1 MPRALGTRLV
11 AVEREVDRLLGLLQA
26 AREVQVRRRV
36 VDGVA
41 AKHDERRDLA
51 GREGS
56 AQLRERLAT
65 KRPIRHVAVHH
76 RLAGVAEAIV
86 EHRDERMHR
95 RGLVR
100 PGDDER
106 TPAMVG
112 EVLRRRVE
120 HLEVLRRE
128 ARGRRGGRH
137 RRDRLL
143 ERGVADL
150 DARSLGEH
158 RRDRREIRASHRHA
172 IVGIRAHEAQ
182 AGLERVEARDLLLL
196 RVGVLDAPT
205 PREVAGPLE
214 ARGLVAE
221 EVRAERDDDLR
232 LIEPVL
238 RSKRAAEGHRQA
250 RPLGVVVD
258 RLPLAPDRLGESRH
272 EALLRVAHRRPG
284 ERFREHREAF
294 AAAAGKAAETLGR
307 ERLELREA
315 IRADGLALPH
325 REARTGRVVELEHR
339 RLRERVAGALI
350 ERMVG
355 VALDLERAAI
365 EALDEQAARDAAQ
378 LHRGRVVDR
387 DAGRAVRRTRRV
399 GNDRRLGHAAAR
411 RKAHTREGEG
421 RAHHPQELPAVVAL
435 EAIGAFGE
443 LALHVLTE
451 LGRVRAVFEAAPVGP
466 ALSHR
471 HRSAVGGLASGAA
484 FGVLRRRGIH
494 R

>member
-1 MPRALGTRLV
+1 M
-11 AVEREVDRLLGLLQA
+11 DRLLGLLQA
-26 AREVQVRRRV
+26 AREVQIRRCV

-41 AKHDERRDLA
+41 AEDDEGRDLA
-51 GREGS
+51 GGERS
-56 AQLRERLAT
+56 AELRERLAA
-65 KRPIRHVAVHH
+65 KRTIRHLAVHH

-95 RGLVR
+95 RGLIR

-106 TPAMVG
+106 TAAMVG
-112 EVLRRRVE
+112 EILRRRVE

-150 DARSLGEH
+150 DARPLGEH

-172 IVGIRAHEAQ
+172 IVGIGAHEAQ

-196 RVGVLDAPT
+196 RVGVLDAST
-205 PREVAGPLE
+205 LREVTGPLE
-214 ARGLVAE
+214 ARGLVAK
-221 EVRAERDDDLR
+221 EVRAERDDHLR

-238 RSKRAAEGHRQA
+238 RSKRPAEGHRQA
-250 RPLGVVVD
+250 RPFGVVVD
-258 RLPLAPDRLGESRH
+258 RLPLAPERLGVPRH
-272 EALLRVAHRRPG
+272 EPLLGVAHRRPG

-294 AAAAGKAAETLGR
+294 AAAACESAEALGR

-315 IRADGLALPH
+315 VGAGGLALSH
-325 REARTGRVVELEHR
+325 REARTRRVVELEHR

-355 VALDLERAAI
+355 VALDLERASV
-365 EALDEQAARDAAQ
+365 EALDEQAACDPTQ

-399 GNDRRLGHAAAR
+399 GNDRRFGQSAAGRQAHAR
-411 RKAHTREGEG
+411 QREGS
-421 RAHHPQELPAVVAL
+421 AHHPQELAAVVAL
-435 EAIGAFGE
+435 EAIGAFGK

-451 LGRVRAVFEAAPVGP
+451 LGRVRAVLETAPVGP

-484 FGVLRRRGIH
+484 CGVLRRRGIH